1 MLNLIGEVNKARHMP
16 QDEFVVATKTTSGQ
30 VHVFDVTKH
39 PSMPAKDQ
47 PSQPQVRCLGHTA
60 EGYAIDW
67 NPINKGQIVSGA
79 DDGSIC
85 RWDLGSLSRDS
96 AATAEAI
103 VSIPNAHEGATEDV
117 QWHTQHNYL
126 FASCGDDGMVRVWD
140 TRAADPTV
148 ASQVFKA
155 HDMEANALSFAPTQ
169 EFTIVTGSADKTLK
183 LWDMRN
189 TKRELHVLEGH
200 TDEVLN
206 IRWAPFSEAVL
217 TSGGADRR
225 VMVWDLSRIGQEQ
238 TEEDKED
245 GPPELLFIHG
255 GHTSKI
261 NDMSWNMQDPW
272 VMASVAEDNILQ
284 VWKMAEN
291 ILVDDDDVI
300 GSGGA
305 SKNVKDMD
313 VDGVRP
319 SSPTDKDLE

>member
-1 MLNLIGEVNKARHMP
+1 VNKARYMP

-30 VHVFDVTKH
+30 VHIFDVTKH
-39 PSMPAKDQ
+39 PSVPAKDQ
-47 PSQPQVRCLGHTA
+47 PSQPQVRCLGHEA

-67 NPINKGQIVSGA
+67 SPINKGQIVSGA

-96 AATAEAI
+96 AATAEA
-103 VSIPNAHEGATEDV
+103 VVNIPKAHEGATEDV
-117 QWHTQHNYL
+117 QWHAQHDHL
-126 FASCGDDGMVRVWD
+126 FASCGDDGYVRVWD
-140 TRAADPTV
+140 TRSKDPCVAAQ
-148 ASQVFKA
+148 SIKA
-155 HDMEANALSFAPTQ
+155 HDAEINAISFAPSQ
-169 EFTIVTGSADKTLK
+169 EFTIVSGSSDKTLK

-189 TKRELHVLEGH
+189 TSRELHVLEGH

-206 IRWAPFSEAVL
+206 VKWAPFSEAVL
-217 TSGGADRR
+217 ASGGADRR

-261 NDMSWNMQDPW
+261 NDLSWNMQDSW
-272 VMASVAEDNILQ
+272 VMASVAEDNVLQ

-291 ILVDDDDVI
+291 ILVDDDDEV
-300 GSGGA
+300 GAGGGGN
-305 SKNVKDMD
+305 KKVVREMD
-313 VDGVRP
+313 VDGVRA
-319 SSPTDKDLE
+319 SSPTDDDLE